1 LPSEKRFSTFPNQ
14 HLPYSKARMDEY
26 DEFGNPLFLEEEDE
40 EQGEGFGEIEA
51 LQDEIM
57 EPTSR
62 APAVEP
68 LEGYDEDEE
77 MQEPTSTS
85 QAIVLHEVRSLAL
98 FWTCLIFF
106 KSQDKRYY
114 SSAQDVYGADVETL
128 VQEEDT
134 QPLTQ
139 PIIAPVKK
147 KTFRV
152 ISKEES
158 GPVTRYDK
166 NFLLQLMSYQDS
178 VRNVCVV
185 GHLHHGKTALMD
197 MLVYET
203 HQLDWD
209 VDKQVI
215 ELLVC
220 SQRKLNLEQLK
231 YTDPHVLAQARGISL
246 KSTPMSLVLP
256 SSKGKSYLL
265 NMIDTPGHVNFL
277 VRSRLFT
284 GSALS

>member
-1 LPSEKRFSTFPNQ
+1 
-14 HLPYSKARMDEY
+14 
-26 DEFGNPLFLEEEDE
+26 
-40 EQGEGFGEIEA
+40 
-51 LQDEIM
+51 
-57 EPTSR
+57 
-62 APAVEP
+62 
-68 LEGYDEDEE
+68 
-77 MQEPTSTS
+77 
-85 QAIVLHEVRSLAL
+85 
-98 FWTCLIFF
+98 
-106 KSQDKRYY
+106 
-114 SSAQDVYGADVETL
+114 VYGADVETL

-215 ELLVC
+215 NSSFARQTAESQIAKIYGSACASSSKRHLPQINAYVPC
-220 SQRKLNLEQLK
+220 SSQLK
-231 YTDPHVLAQARGISL
+231 RQKLFAKHDRYSGACQL
-246 KSTPMSLVLP
+246 
-256 SSKGKSYLL
+256 
-265 NMIDTPGHVNFL
+265 
-277 VRSRLFT
+277 SRLCWRLSI
-284 GSALS
+284 GSALTRAQDEVASAVRLVDGAILVVDVIEGVR